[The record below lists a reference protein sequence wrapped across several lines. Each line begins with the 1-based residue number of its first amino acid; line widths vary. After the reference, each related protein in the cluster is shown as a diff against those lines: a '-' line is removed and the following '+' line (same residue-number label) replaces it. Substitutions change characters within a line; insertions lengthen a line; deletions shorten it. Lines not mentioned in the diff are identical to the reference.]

1 MEEKKKAVAYLRVST
16 EGQFGEDKFGLDGQR
31 SMIEKY
37 AAENDYE
44 IVKWY
49 ADEGISGVKDNRP
62 ALDEILF
69 GEESGF
75 EAVIVAKSDRVA
87 RDIKLYFYYLYV
99 LEKKGVRLISVQE
112 NFDENNELSGI
123 YRSIML
129 FVAEQ
134 ERKNIMIRTSGGRR
148 VKANN
153 GGYSGGRVPYGY
165 RAKGHQLEI
174 NPEEAQI
181 VEIVFNKW
189 EDGFTLKDT
198 ARYLNDNGFKTRKG
212 KKFQCSGIDSI
223 RRNKQF
229 YLGNYKYGNMNYVK
243 GVHKPLLA
251 E

>member
-181 VEIVFNKW
+181 VQIVFNKW

-212 KKFQCSGIDSI
+212 KKFQCSGIESI
-223 RRNKQF
+223 RRNRQF

-251 E
+251 G

>member
-62 ALDEILF
+62 ALNEILF

-251 E
+251 G